1 MLFCFK
7 IFSCLVGTGRILAAF
22 LTLLVWSVMVA
33 TVHFSVVFKPRDILA
48 MIADTTITDQN
59 MELGLGRG
67 LAFLPAAI
75 IVLAKLIG
83 KLDKAKHT

>member
-1 MLFCFK
+1 
-7 IFSCLVGTGRILAAF
+7 
-22 LTLLVWSVMVA
+22 MVA

-48 MIADTTITDQN
+48 MVADTTITDQN

-67 LAFLPAAI
+67 LAFLPAVI

-83 KLDKAKHT
+83 KID

>member
-1 MLFCFK
+1 M
-7 IFSCLVGTGRILAAF
+7 F

-48 MIADTTITDQN
+48 MVADTTITHQN

-67 LAFLPAAI
+67 LAFLPASI

-83 KLDKAKHT
+83 KLDKSKAHVSKLDNRHLSSIEDLESQV